1 MQSAAPQTTPWGGPG
16 PNVNFFFNE
25 QGMALKKKQSDSTMG
40 HIYILYLHFAKKNL
54 NFRIKTEPAT
64 AGADV
69 MCLLDFAY
77 TVLYIV
83 YLAQKLYKY
92 RFKCSNRDSD

>member
-40 HIYILYLHFAKKNL
+40 HIYCTCTLPKKNL

-69 MCLLDFAY
+69 MCLFDFAY
-77 TVLYIV
+77 TVQYIV